1 MTDHVPSTAPRLSQG
16 EFIAL
21 IAMLFATIAFSIDA
35 LLPAEPAIAAALTP
49 DDPNRAKLIVG
60 AFFLGMGIGTFVSG
74 PLSDAYGR
82 KPVMILGG
90 VIYSIAALICIFAQ
104 SLEVLLA
111 ARVLQGIGGAGP
123 RTVSLAMVR
132 DLYKGREMAR
142 IMSFAMMIFMIA
154 PAAAPL
160 LGQQIIAV
168 AGWHAIFVAF
178 ILFAAIAMAWLAIR
192 QPETLPVPARIPLSG
207 HGLMASAK
215 ELFSYRAVNASI
227 VIQALTMAVLVATIS
242 SVQGIFKVEFN
253 MEADFPK
260 WFALAAVMSAGASF
274 LNSKLVM
281 TMGMRKVAKMAYM
294 GILVLTVLHYALLQT
309 DLLQGNWKFAAFFIW
324 LVGLFCMMGLTM
336 GNLNALAME
345 PVGNI
350 AGFAASVMSAVATVV
365 AVILSTPIAQ
375 AFDGTHQPLVL
386 GALCCI
392 LPCLLMMRLLGPSTH
407 KA

>member
-1 MTDHVPSTAPRLSQG
+1 MTDHIPSDAPRLSQG

-35 LLPAEPAIAAALTP
+35 MLPAEPMIAAALTP
-49 DDPNRAKLIVG
+49 DDPNRAKLVVG
-60 AFFLGMGIGTFVSG
+60 AFFLGMGIGTFLSG

-82 KPVMILGG
+82 KRVMIWGG
-90 VIYSIAALICIFAQ
+90 VVYSIAALICIFAQ

-142 IMSFAMMIFMIA
+142 IMSFAMMIFMVA

-160 LGQQIIAV
+160 LGQYIIHL
-168 AGWHAIFVAF
+168 AGWHAIFIAF
-178 ILFAAIAMAWLAIR
+178 IVFAVIAMSWLAIR
-192 QPETLPVPARIPLSG
+192 QPETLPPAARIPLSFK
-207 HGLMASAK
+207 GLWAAGK
-215 ELFSYRAVNASI
+215 ELFSYRIVVVSI
-227 VIQALTMAVLVATIS
+227 LIQALTMAVLVATIS
-242 SVQGIFKVEFN
+242 SVQGIFKVEFD
-253 MEADFPK
+253 MEDAFPK
-260 WFALAAVMSAGASF
+260 WFALAAAVSAGASF

-281 TMGMRKVAKMAYM
+281 TMGMRKVARLAFI
-294 GILVLTVLHYALLQT
+294 GVLTVTVLHYGLMRL
-309 DLLQGNWKFAAFFIW
+309 DVLQGNWRFAAFFLW
-324 LVGLFCMMGLTM
+324 LVSLFCMMGLTM

-350 AGFAASVMSAVATVV
+350 AGFAASIMAAVSTVF

-375 AFDGTHQPLVL
+375 AFDGTHEPLVI

-392 LPCLLMMRLLGPSTH
+392 TPSLLLMRVLGVPSRV
-407 KA
+407 

>member
-1 MTDHVPSTAPRLSQG
+1 MTDHIPSDAPRLSQG

-35 LLPAEPAIAAALTP
+35 MLPAEPAIAAAFTP
-49 DDPNRAKLIVG
+49 DDPNRAKLVVG

-74 PLSDAYGR
+74 PLSDTFGR
-82 KPVMILGG
+82 KRVMIWGG

-142 IMSFAMMIFMIA
+142 IMSFAMMIFMVA

-160 LGQQIIAV
+160 LGQQIISL
-168 AGWHAIFVAF
+168 AGWHAIFIAF
-178 ILFAAIAMAWLAIR
+178 IVFAVIAMLWLAIR
-192 QPETLPVPARIPLSG
+192 QPETLPPAARIPLSFPV
-207 HGLMASAK
+207 LTASAK
-215 ELFSYRAVNASI
+215 ELFSHRVVVVSI

-242 SVQGIFKVEFN
+242 SVQGIFKVEFD
-253 MEADFPK
+253 MEHAFPK
-260 WFALAAVMSAGASF
+260 WFALAATVSAGASF

-281 TMGMRKVAKMAYM
+281 TLGMRKVARLAFI
-294 GILVLTVLHYALLQT
+294 GVLIMTALHYGLLKA
-309 DLLQGNWKFAAFFIW
+309 DVLQGDWKFAAFFLW
-324 LVGLFCMMGLTM
+324 LVSLFCMMGLTM

-345 PVGNI
+345 PVGSI
-350 AGFAASVMSAVATVV
+350 AGFAASIMAAVSTVV
-365 AVILSTPIAQ
+365 AVVLSTPIAQ
-375 AFDGTHQPLVL
+375 AFDGTHQPLVVGSL
-386 GALCCI
+386 LCI
-392 LPCLLMMRLLGPSTH
+392 VPSLVLMRFLGPSRS
-407 KA
+407 